1 MEKIDVELLENIGL
15 CNDDIKI
22 YNEFQKA
29 LGVVAKED
37 IERYLNN
44 LSLFVRNLVNGNLNN
59 PNIERL
65 TNVYYDLVMKANAVR
80 KVAYNPNVYANTGL
94 KITGLATPTP
104 FDEAVNG

>member
-1 MEKIDVELLENIGL
+1 MEKIDLELLENIGL

-29 LGVVAKED
+29 LGVVGKED

-44 LSLFVRNLVNGNLNN
+44 LALFVRNLVKGNLNN

-65 TNVYYDLVMKANAVR
+65 TNVYHDLVMKTNTVR

-94 KITGLATPTP
+94 NITGIANHTP